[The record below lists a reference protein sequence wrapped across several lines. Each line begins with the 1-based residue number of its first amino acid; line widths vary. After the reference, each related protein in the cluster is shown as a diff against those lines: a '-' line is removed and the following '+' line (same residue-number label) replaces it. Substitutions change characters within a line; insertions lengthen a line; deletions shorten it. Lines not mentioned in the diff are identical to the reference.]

1 MELHSAEKAEKAR
14 NDALRDLIVKASKVK
29 ASDLNKK
36 FVVIKDVTDFGDL
49 FDPRGADVL
58 IFGIVGTDI
67 YHLKKLEQASD
78 PTKGE
83 LVVTTD
89 ADKKEIIWKQ
99 DHKEQQP
106 FEAYHV
112 LRKSKYYGTDAG
124 QPMLEA
130 LEAHIHGTYN
140 IAGYDSRL
148 VTFAELVA
156 DLKENGESAPVQP
169 AKLSAPQNPTVDPK
183 TKSATV
189 STDKEK

>member
-29 ASDLNKK
+29 AGDLDKK
-36 FVVIKDVTDFGDL
+36 FIVIKDVTDFGNL

-67 YHLKKLEQASD
+67 YRLEKLEQASD

-89 ADKKEIIWKQ
+89 TAKKEVIWKQ

-112 LRKSKYYGTDAG
+112 LRKSKYLGEDAG

-156 DLKENGESAPVQP
+156 DLKDNSESAGAKP
-169 AKLSAPQNPTVDPK
+169 AKPLAPQSPTVDPK

-189 STDKEK
+189 GTDK

>member
-14 NDALRDLIVKASKVK
+14 NDALRDLILKASKVK
-29 ASDLNKK
+29 AGDLDKK
-36 FVVIKDVTDFGDL
+36 FIVIKDVTDFGNL
-49 FDPRGADVL
+49 FDLRGADVL
-58 IFGIVGTDI
+58 IFGIVGTNI
-67 YHLKKLEQASD
+67 YRLEKLEQASD

-89 ADKKEIIWKQ
+89 AVKKEVIWKQ

-112 LRKSKYYGTDAG
+112 LRKSKYLGEDAG

-156 DLKENGESAPVQP
+156 DLKENGESAPVQS
-169 AKLSAPQNPTVDPK
+169 AKPSAPQSPTVDPK
-183 TKSATV
+183 AKSVTV
-189 STDKEK
+189 STGK

>member
-29 ASDLNKK
+29 VGDLDKK
-36 FVVIKDVTDFGDL
+36 FIVIKDVTDFGNL

-67 YHLKKLEQASD
+67 YRLEKLEQASD

-89 ADKKEIIWKQ
+89 TAKKEVIWKQ

-112 LRKSKYYGTDAG
+112 LRKSKYLGEDAG

-156 DLKENGESAPVQP
+156 DLKDNSESAGAKP
-169 AKLSAPQNPTVDPK
+169 AKPLAPQSPTVDPK

-189 STDKEK
+189 GTDK

>member
-29 ASDLNKK
+29 AGDLDKK
-36 FVVIKDVTDFGDL
+36 FIVIKDVTDFGNL
-49 FDPRGADVL
+49 FDLRGADVL
-58 IFGIVGTDI
+58 IFGIVGTNI
-67 YHLKKLEQASD
+67 YRLEKLEQASD

-89 ADKKEIIWKQ
+89 AVKKEVIWKQ

-112 LRKSKYYGTDAG
+112 LRKSKYLGEDAG

-156 DLKENGESAPVQP
+156 DLKENGESTPVQS
-169 AKLSAPQNPTVDPK
+169 AKPSAPQSPTVDPK
-183 TKSATV
+183 AKSVTV
-189 STDKEK
+189 STGK

>member
-29 ASDLNKK
+29 AGDLDKK
-36 FVVIKDVTDFGDL
+36 FIVIKDVTDFGNL
-49 FDPRGADVL
+49 FDLRGADVL
-58 IFGIVGTDI
+58 IFGIVGTNI
-67 YHLKKLEQASD
+67 YRLEKLEQASD

-89 ADKKEIIWKQ
+89 AVKKEVIWKQ

-112 LRKSKYYGTDAG
+112 LRKSKYLGEDAG

-156 DLKENGESAPVQP
+156 DLKENGESASVQS
-169 AKLSAPQNPTVDPK
+169 AKPSAPQSPTVDPK
-183 TKSATV
+183 AKSVTV
-189 STDKEK
+189 GTDK

>member
-29 ASDLNKK
+29 AGDLDKK
-36 FVVIKDVTDFGDL
+36 FIVIKDVTDFGNL
-49 FDPRGADVL
+49 FDLRGADVL

-67 YHLKKLEQASD
+67 YRLEKLEQASD

-89 ADKKEIIWKQ
+89 AVKKEVIWKQ

-112 LRKSKYYGTDAG
+112 LRKSKYLGEDAG

-156 DLKENGESAPVQP
+156 DLKENGESAPVQS
-169 AKLSAPQNPTVDPK
+169 AKPSAPQNLSVDPK
-183 TKSATV
+183 AKSVTV
-189 STDKEK
+189 GTGK

>member
-29 ASDLNKK
+29 AGDLDKK
-36 FVVIKDVTDFGDL
+36 FIVIKDVTDFGNL
-49 FDPRGADVL
+49 FDLRGADVL
-58 IFGIVGTDI
+58 IFGIVGTNI
-67 YHLKKLEQASD
+67 YRLEKLEQASD

-89 ADKKEIIWKQ
+89 AVKKEVIWKQ

-112 LRKSKYYGTDAG
+112 LRKSKYLGEDAG

-156 DLKENGESAPVQP
+156 DLKENGESAPVQS
-169 AKLSAPQNPTVDPK
+169 AKPSAPQNLSVDPK
-183 TKSATV
+183 AKSATV
-189 STDKEK
+189 GTGK

>member
-36 FVVIKDVTDFGDL
+36 FIVIKDVTDFGNL
-49 FDPRGADVL
+49 FDLRGADVL

-67 YHLKKLEQASD
+67 YRLEKLEQASD

-89 ADKKEIIWKQ
+89 TAKKEVIWKQ

-112 LRKSKYYGTDAG
+112 LRKSKYLGEDAG

-156 DLKENGESAPVQP
+156 DLKDNSESTGAKP
-169 AKLSAPQNPTVDPK
+169 AKPLAPQSPTVDPK

>member
-14 NDALRDLIVKASKVK
+14 NDALRDLILKASKVK
-29 ASDLNKK
+29 AGDLDKK
-36 FVVIKDVTDFGDL
+36 FIVIKDVTDFGNL
-49 FDPRGADVL
+49 FDLRGADVL
-58 IFGIVGTDI
+58 IFGIVGTNI
-67 YHLKKLEQASD
+67 YRLEKLEQASD

-89 ADKKEIIWKQ
+89 AVKKEVIWKQ

-112 LRKSKYYGTDAG
+112 LRKSKYLGEDAG

-156 DLKENGESAPVQP
+156 DLKENGESAPVQS
-169 AKLSAPQNPTVDPK
+169 AKPSAPQSPTVDPK
-183 TKSATV
+183 AKSVTV
-189 STDKEK
+189 GTDK

>member
-29 ASDLNKK
+29 VSDLNKK
-36 FVVIKDVTDFGDL
+36 FIVIKDVTDFGNL
-49 FDPRGADVL
+49 FDLRGADVL

-67 YHLKKLEQASD
+67 YRLKKLEQASD

-130 LEAHIHGTYN
+130 FTSSYSWYLQYCW
-140 IAGYDSRL
+140 L
-148 VTFAELVA
+148 
-156 DLKENGESAPVQP
+156 
-169 AKLSAPQNPTVDPK
+169 
-183 TKSATV
+183 
-189 STDKEK
+189 

>member
-29 ASDLNKK
+29 AGDLDKK
-36 FVVIKDVTDFGDL
+36 FIVIKDVTDFGNL
-49 FDPRGADVL
+49 FDLRGADVL
-58 IFGIVGTDI
+58 IFGIVGTNI
-67 YHLKKLEQASD
+67 YRLEKLEQASD

-89 ADKKEIIWKQ
+89 AVKKEVIWKQ

-112 LRKSKYYGTDAG
+112 LRKSKYLGEDAG

-156 DLKENGESAPVQP
+156 DLKEKGESAPVQS
-169 AKLSAPQNPTVDPK
+169 AKPSAPQSPTVDPK
-183 TKSATV
+183 AKSVTV
-189 STDKEK
+189 STNK

>member
-29 ASDLNKK
+29 AGDLDKK
-36 FVVIKDVTDFGDL
+36 FIVIKDVTDFGNL
-49 FDPRGADVL
+49 FDLRGADVL

-67 YHLKKLEQASD
+67 YRLEKLEQASD

-89 ADKKEIIWKQ
+89 AVKKEVIWKQ

-112 LRKSKYYGTDAG
+112 LRKSKYLGADAG

-156 DLKENGESAPVQP
+156 DLKENGESAPVQS
-169 AKLSAPQNPTVDPK
+169 AKPSAPQSPTVDPK
-183 TKSATV
+183 AKSVTV
-189 STDKEK
+189 STGK

>member
-29 ASDLNKK
+29 AGGLDKK
-36 FVVIKDVTDFGDL
+36 FIVIKDVTDFGNL
-49 FDPRGADVL
+49 FDLRGADVL
-58 IFGIVGTDI
+58 IFGIVGTNI
-67 YHLKKLEQASD
+67 YRLEKLEQASD

-89 ADKKEIIWKQ
+89 AVKKEVIWKQ

-112 LRKSKYYGTDAG
+112 LRKSKYLGEDAG

-156 DLKENGESAPVQP
+156 DLKENGESAPVQS
-169 AKLSAPQNPTVDPK
+169 AKPSAPQSPTVDPK
-183 TKSATV
+183 AKSVTV
-189 STDKEK
+189 STGK

>member
-29 ASDLNKK
+29 AGDLDKK
-36 FVVIKDVTDFGDL
+36 FIVIKDVTDFGNL
-49 FDPRGADVL
+49 FDLRGADVL
-58 IFGIVGTDI
+58 IFGIVGTNI
-67 YHLKKLEQASD
+67 YRLEKLEQASD

-89 ADKKEIIWKQ
+89 AVKKEVIWKQ

-112 LRKSKYYGTDAG
+112 LRKSMYLGEDAG

-156 DLKENGESAPVQP
+156 DLKENGESAPVQS
-169 AKLSAPQNPTVDPK
+169 AKPSAPQSPTVDPK
-183 TKSATV
+183 AKSVTV
-189 STDKEK
+189 STGK

>member
-29 ASDLNKK
+29 ASDLDKK
-36 FVVIKDVTDFGDL
+36 FIVIKDVTDFGDL

-67 YHLKKLEQASD
+67 YRLEKLAQASD

-89 ADKKEIIWKQ
+89 AVKKEVIWKQ

-112 LRKSKYYGTDAG
+112 LRKSKYVGEDAG

-148 VTFAELVA
+148 VTLAELVA
-156 DLKENGESAPVQP
+156 DLKDNSESAVVKP
-169 AKLSAPQNPTVDPK
+169 LAPQSPSVDPK
-183 TKSATV
+183 AKSATV

>member
-29 ASDLNKK
+29 AGDLDKK
-36 FVVIKDVTDFGDL
+36 FIIIKDVTDFGNL
-49 FDPRGADVL
+49 FDSRGADVL

-67 YHLKKLEQASD
+67 YRLEKLEQASD

-83 LVVTTD
+83 LVITTD
-89 ADKKEIIWKQ
+89 TAKKEVIWKQ

-112 LRKSKYYGTDAG
+112 LRKSKYLGEDAG

-156 DLKENGESAPVQP
+156 DLKDNSESAGAKP
-169 AKLSAPQNPTVDPK
+169 AKPLAPQNPTVDPK

-189 STDKEK
+189 GTDK

>member
-29 ASDLNKK
+29 AGDLDKK
-36 FVVIKDVTDFGDL
+36 FIVIKDVTDFGNL
-49 FDPRGADVL
+49 FDLRGADVL
-58 IFGIVGTDI
+58 IFGIVGTNI
-67 YHLKKLEQASD
+67 YRLEKLEQASD

-83 LVVTTD
+83 LVVTID
-89 ADKKEIIWKQ
+89 AVKKEVIWKQ

-112 LRKSKYYGTDAG
+112 LRKSKYLGEDAG

-156 DLKENGESAPVQP
+156 DLKENGESTPVQS
-169 AKLSAPQNPTVDPK
+169 AKPSAPQSPTVDPK
-183 TKSATV
+183 AKSVTV
-189 STDKEK
+189 STGK

>member
-29 ASDLNKK
+29 AGDLDKK
-36 FVVIKDVTDFGDL
+36 FIVIKDVTDFGNL
-49 FDPRGADVL
+49 FDLRGADVL
-58 IFGIVGTDI
+58 IFGIVGTNI
-67 YHLKKLEQASD
+67 YRLEKLEQASD

-89 ADKKEIIWKQ
+89 AVKKEVIWKQ

-112 LRKSKYYGTDAG
+112 LRKSKYLGEDAG

-156 DLKENGESAPVQP
+156 DLKENGESAPVQS
-169 AKLSAPQNPTVDPK
+169 AKPSAPQNLSVDPK
-183 TKSATV
+183 AKSVTV
-189 STDKEK
+189 GTNK

>member
-29 ASDLNKK
+29 AGDLDKK
-36 FVVIKDVTDFGDL
+36 FIVIKDVTDFGDL

-67 YHLKKLEQASD
+67 YRLEKLEQASD

-89 ADKKEIIWKQ
+89 TAKKEVIWKQ

-112 LRKSKYYGTDAG
+112 LRKSKYVGEDAG

-148 VTFAELVA
+148 VTLAELVA
-156 DLKENGESAPVQP
+156 DLKKNDESAVVKP
-169 AKLSAPQNPTVDPK
+169 AKPLAPQNPTVDPK

-189 STDKEK
+189 GTDK

>member
-29 ASDLNKK
+29 AGDLDKK
-36 FVVIKDVTDFGDL
+36 FIVIKDVTDFGNL
-49 FDPRGADVL
+49 FDLRGADVL
-58 IFGIVGTDI
+58 IFGIVGTNI
-67 YHLKKLEQASD
+67 YRLEKLEQASD

-89 ADKKEIIWKQ
+89 AVKKEVIWKQ

-112 LRKSKYYGTDAG
+112 LRKSKYLGEDAG

-169 AKLSAPQNPTVDPK
+169 AKPPAPQSPTVDPK
-183 TKSATV
+183 ATPV
-189 STDKEK
+189 TVGTDK

>member
-29 ASDLNKK
+29 AGDLNKK
-36 FVVIKDVTDFGDL
+36 FIVIKDVTDFGNL
-49 FDPRGADVL
+49 FDLRGADVL
-58 IFGIVGTDI
+58 IFGIVGTNI
-67 YHLKKLEQASD
+67 YRLEKLEQASD

-89 ADKKEIIWKQ
+89 AVKKEVIWKQ

-112 LRKSKYYGTDAG
+112 LRKSKYLGEDAG

-156 DLKENGESAPVQP
+156 DLKENGESAPVQS
-169 AKLSAPQNPTVDPK
+169 AKPSAPQSPTVDPK
-183 TKSATV
+183 AKSVTV
-189 STDKEK
+189 STGK

>member
-29 ASDLNKK
+29 AGDLDKK
-36 FVVIKDVTDFGDL
+36 FIVIKDVTDFGNL
-49 FDPRGADVL
+49 FDLRGADVL
-58 IFGIVGTDI
+58 IFGIVGKDI
-67 YHLKKLEQASD
+67 YRLEKLEQASD

-89 ADKKEIIWKQ
+89 AVKKEVIWKQ

-112 LRKSKYYGTDAG
+112 LRKSKYLGEDAG

-156 DLKENGESAPVQP
+156 DLKENGESAPVQS
-169 AKLSAPQNPTVDPK
+169 AKPSAPQNLSVDPK
-183 TKSATV
+183 AKSVTV
-189 STDKEK
+189 GTGK

>member
-29 ASDLNKK
+29 AGDLNKK
-36 FVVIKDVTDFGDL
+36 FIVIKDVTDFGNL
-49 FDPRGADVL
+49 FDLRGADVL
-58 IFGIVGTDI
+58 IFGIVGTNI
-67 YHLKKLEQASD
+67 YRLEKLEQASD

-89 ADKKEIIWKQ
+89 AVKKEVIWKQ

-112 LRKSKYYGTDAG
+112 LRKSKYLGEDAG

-156 DLKENGESAPVQP
+156 DLKENGESTPVQS
-169 AKLSAPQNPTVDPK
+169 AKPSAPQSPTVDPK
-183 TKSATV
+183 AKSVTV
-189 STDKEK
+189 STNK

>member
-29 ASDLNKK
+29 AGDLDKK
-36 FVVIKDVTDFGDL
+36 FIVIKDVTDFGNL
-49 FDPRGADVL
+49 FDLRGADVL

-67 YHLKKLEQASD
+67 YRLEKLEQASD

-89 ADKKEIIWKQ
+89 AVKKEVIWKQ

-112 LRKSKYYGTDAG
+112 LRKSKYLGEDAG

-156 DLKENGESAPVQP
+156 DLKANGESTPVQS
-169 AKLSAPQNPTVDPK
+169 AKPSAPQSPTVDPK
-183 TKSATV
+183 AKSVTV
-189 STDKEK
+189 GTDK

>member
-29 ASDLNKK
+29 AGDLDKK
-36 FVVIKDVTDFGDL
+36 FIVIKDVTDFGNL
-49 FDPRGADVL
+49 FDLRGADVL
-58 IFGIVGTDI
+58 IFGIVGTNI
-67 YHLKKLEQASD
+67 YRLEKLEQASD

-89 ADKKEIIWKQ
+89 AVKKEVIWKQ

-112 LRKSKYYGTDAG
+112 LRKSKYLGEDAG

-156 DLKENGESAPVQP
+156 DLKENGESAPVQS
-169 AKLSAPQNPTVDPK
+169 AKPSAPQNLSVDPK
-183 TKSATV
+183 AKSVTV
-189 STDKEK
+189 GTGK

>member
-29 ASDLNKK
+29 AGDLDKK
-36 FVVIKDVTDFGDL
+36 FIVIKDVTDFGNL
-49 FDPRGADVL
+49 FDLRGADVL
-58 IFGIVGTDI
+58 IFGIVGKDI
-67 YHLKKLEQASD
+67 YRLEKLEQASD

-89 ADKKEIIWKQ
+89 AVKKEVIWKQ

-112 LRKSKYYGTDAG
+112 LRKSKYLGEDAG

-156 DLKENGESAPVQP
+156 DLKEKGESAPVQS
-169 AKLSAPQNPTVDPK
+169 AKPSAPQSPTVDPK
-183 TKSATV
+183 AKSVTV
-189 STDKEK
+189 GTDK

>member
-29 ASDLNKK
+29 AGDLDKK
-36 FVVIKDVTDFGDL
+36 FIVIKDVTDFGNL
-49 FDPRGADVL
+49 FDLRGADVL
-58 IFGIVGTDI
+58 IFGIVGKDI
-67 YHLKKLEQASD
+67 YRLEKLEQASD

-89 ADKKEIIWKQ
+89 AVKKEVIWKQ

-112 LRKSKYYGTDAG
+112 LRKSKYLGEDAG

-156 DLKENGESAPVQP
+156 DLKENGESAPVQS
-169 AKLSAPQNPTVDPK
+169 AKPLAPQSTTVDPK
-183 TKSATV
+183 AKSATV
-189 STDKEK
+189 STGK

>member
-36 FVVIKDVTDFGDL
+36 FIVIKDVTDFGNL
-49 FDPRGADVL
+49 FDLRGADVL

-67 YHLKKLEQASD
+67 YRLEKLEQASD

-89 ADKKEIIWKQ
+89 TAKKEVIWKQ

-112 LRKSKYYGTDAG
+112 LRKSKYLGEDAG

-156 DLKENGESAPVQP
+156 DLKDNSESAGAKP
-169 AKLSAPQNPTVDPK
+169 AKPLAPQSPTVDPK

>member
-36 FVVIKDVTDFGDL
+36 FIVIKDVTDFGNL
-49 FDPRGADVL
+49 FDLRGADVL

-67 YHLKKLEQASD
+67 YRLEKLEQASD

-89 ADKKEIIWKQ
+89 TAKKEVIWKQ

-112 LRKSKYYGTDAG
+112 LRKSKYLGEDAG

-156 DLKENGESAPVQP
+156 DLKDNSGSAGVKP
-169 AKLSAPQNPTVDPK
+169 AKPLAPQSPTVDPK

>member
-29 ASDLNKK
+29 AGDLDKK
-36 FVVIKDVTDFGDL
+36 FIVIKDVTDFGNL
-49 FDPRGADVL
+49 FDSRGADVL

-67 YHLKKLEQASD
+67 YRLEKLEQASD

-89 ADKKEIIWKQ
+89 TAKKEVIWKQ

-112 LRKSKYYGTDAG
+112 LRKSKYLGEDAG

-156 DLKENGESAPVQP
+156 DLKDNSESAGAKP
-169 AKLSAPQNPTVDPK
+169 AKPLAPQSPTVDPK

-189 STDKEK
+189 GTDK

>member
-29 ASDLNKK
+29 AGDLDKK
-36 FVVIKDVTDFGDL
+36 FIVIKDVTDFGNL
-49 FDPRGADVL
+49 FDLRGADVL
-58 IFGIVGTDI
+58 IFGIVGTNI
-67 YHLKKLEQASD
+67 YRLEKLEQASD

-89 ADKKEIIWKQ
+89 AVKKEVIWKQ

-112 LRKSKYYGTDAG
+112 LRKSKYLGEDAG

-148 VTFAELVA
+148 ITFAELVA
-156 DLKENGESAPVQP
+156 DLKENGESTPVQS
-169 AKLSAPQNPTVDPK
+169 AKPSAPQSPTVDPK
-183 TKSATV
+183 AKSVTV
-189 STDKEK
+189 STGK

>member
-29 ASDLNKK
+29 AGDLDKK
-36 FVVIKDVTDFGDL
+36 FIVIKDVTDFGNL
-49 FDPRGADVL
+49 FDLRGADVL
-58 IFGIVGTDI
+58 IFGIVGTNI
-67 YHLKKLEQASD
+67 YRLEKLEQASD

-89 ADKKEIIWKQ
+89 AVKKEVIWKQ

-112 LRKSKYYGTDAG
+112 LRKSKYLGEDAG

-156 DLKENGESAPVQP
+156 DLKENGESAPVQS
-169 AKLSAPQNPTVDPK
+169 AKPSAPQSPTVDPK
-183 TKSATV
+183 AKSVTV
-189 STDKEK
+189 GTNK

>member
-29 ASDLNKK
+29 AGDLDKK
-36 FVVIKDVTDFGDL
+36 FIVIKDVTDFGNL
-49 FDPRGADVL
+49 FDLRGADVL
-58 IFGIVGTDI
+58 IFGIVGTGI
-67 YHLKKLEQASD
+67 YRLEKLEQASD

-89 ADKKEIIWKQ
+89 AVKKEVIWKQ

-112 LRKSKYYGTDAG
+112 LRKSKYLGEDAG

-156 DLKENGESAPVQP
+156 DLKENGESAPVQS
-169 AKLSAPQNPTVDPK
+169 AKPSAPQNLSVDPK
-183 TKSATV
+183 AKSVTV
-189 STDKEK
+189 GTDK

>member
-29 ASDLNKK
+29 ARDLDKK
-36 FVVIKDVTDFGDL
+36 FIVIKDVTDFGNL
-49 FDPRGADVL
+49 FDLRGADVL

-67 YHLKKLEQASD
+67 YRLEKLEQASD

-89 ADKKEIIWKQ
+89 AVKKEVIWKQ

-112 LRKSKYYGTDAG
+112 LRKSKYLGEDAG

-156 DLKENGESAPVQP
+156 DLKANGESAPVQSARP
-169 AKLSAPQNPTVDPK
+169 SAPQSPTVDPK
-183 TKSATV
+183 AKSVTV
-189 STDKEK
+189 GTDK

>member
-1 MELHSAEKAEKAR
+1 M
-14 NDALRDLIVKASKVK
+14 
-29 ASDLNKK
+29 
-36 FVVIKDVTDFGDL
+36 VIKDVTDFGDL
-49 FDPRGADVL
+49 FDSRGADAL

-67 YHLKKLEQASD
+67 YRLEKLEQASD

-112 LRKSKYYGTDAG
+112 LRKSKYIGEDAG

-130 LEAHIHGTYN
+130 LQAHIHGTYN
-140 IAGYDSRL
+140 ISGYDSRL

-156 DLKENGESAPVQP
+156 DLKENGEPVSSQP
-169 AKLSAPQNPTVDPK
+169 AKPSAPQNPTVDPK
-183 TKSATV
+183 AKSATV
-189 STDKEK
+189 SADKEK

>member
-29 ASDLNKK
+29 AGDLDKK
-36 FVVIKDVTDFGDL
+36 FIVIKDVTDFGNL
-49 FDPRGADVL
+49 FDLRGADAL
-58 IFGIVGTDI
+58 IFGIVGTNI
-67 YHLKKLEQASD
+67 YRLEKLEQASD

-89 ADKKEIIWKQ
+89 AVKKEVIWKQ

-112 LRKSKYYGTDAG
+112 LRKSKYLGEDAG

-156 DLKENGESAPVQP
+156 DLKENGESAPVQS
-169 AKLSAPQNPTVDPK
+169 AKPSAPQSPTVDPK
-183 TKSATV
+183 AKSVTV
-189 STDKEK
+189 GTDK

>member
-29 ASDLNKK
+29 AGDLDKK
-36 FVVIKDVTDFGDL
+36 FIVIKDVTDFGNL
-49 FDPRGADVL
+49 FDLRGADVL
-58 IFGIVGTDI
+58 IFGIVGTGI
-67 YHLKKLEQASD
+67 YRLEKLEQASD

-89 ADKKEIIWKQ
+89 AVKKEVIWKQ

-112 LRKSKYYGTDAG
+112 LRKSKYLGEDAG

-156 DLKENGESAPVQP
+156 DLKENGESTPVQS
-169 AKLSAPQNPTVDPK
+169 AKPSAPQSPTVDPK
-183 TKSATV
+183 AKSVTV
-189 STDKEK
+189 STGK

>member
-29 ASDLNKK
+29 AGDLDKK
-36 FVVIKDVTDFGDL
+36 FIVIKDVTDFGNL
-49 FDPRGADVL
+49 FDSRGADVL

-67 YHLKKLEQASD
+67 YRLEKLEQASD

-89 ADKKEIIWKQ
+89 TAKKEVIWKQ

-112 LRKSKYYGTDAG
+112 LRKSKYLGEDAG

-156 DLKENGESAPVQP
+156 DLKDNSESAGAKP
-169 AKLSAPQNPTVDPK
+169 AKPLAPQNPTVDPK

-189 STDKEK
+189 GTDK

>member
-29 ASDLNKK
+29 AGDLDKK
-36 FVVIKDVTDFGDL
+36 FIVIKDVTDFGDL
-49 FDPRGADVL
+49 FDTRGAEVL

-67 YHLKKLEQASD
+67 YRLEKLEQASD

-89 ADKKEIIWKQ
+89 TAKKEVIWKQ

-112 LRKSKYYGTDAG
+112 LRKSNYLGEDAG

-130 LEAHIHGTYN
+130 LESHIHGTYN

-156 DLKENGESAPVQP
+156 DLKDNSGSAVVKP
-169 AKLSAPQNPTVDPK
+169 LAPQNPTVDPK

-189 STDKEK
+189 SADKEK